1 MSDPMDLK
9 GWTFVHSMEAYDDE
23 FLGIRIFVKL
33 SRPLQTDS
41 GSDDMKAV
49 RRAAHTLEDGLR
61 WSTARRDPK
70 GPVWR
75 QVYRDE
81 SAQAFASA
89 GLAPIFVEE
98 IPNEYCSR
106 PCCLNRPWFLVT
118 SPIGHIKIGWRKSV
132 INIDWSRSVVK
143 KSGMELFPDENVT
156 RGDARDDGGGRFIH
170 AGGIDVAIRYLKV
183 LSAAAEGA

>member
-1 MSDPMDLK
+1 M
-9 GWTFVHSMEAYDDE
+9 
-23 FLGIRIFVKL
+23 
-33 SRPLQTDS
+33 
-41 GSDDMKAV
+41 
-49 RRAAHTLEDGLR
+49 
-61 WSTARRDPK
+61 
-70 GPVWR
+70 
-75 QVYRDE
+75 
-81 SAQAFASA
+81 
-89 GLAPIFVEE
+89 
-98 IPNEYCSR
+98 
-106 PCCLNRPWFLVT
+106 NRPWFLVT